1 MKTTID
7 IPEDELE
14 YALRVLN
21 AKSKREAVVT
31 ALREFN
37 RRHRMAELIRFSG
50 TCDFDSNAALEEAEL
65 RDDRRPGSEPLR
77 VERNPTAE

>member
-7 IPEDELE
+7 IPESELND
-14 YALRVLN
+14 AMRILG

-37 RRHRMAELIRFSG
+37 RRHHMAALRKYSS
-50 TCDFDSNAALEEAEL
+50 TCDFDSNEKIEEAEISES
-65 RDDRRPGSEPLR
+65 RRGDS
-77 VERNPTAE
+77 